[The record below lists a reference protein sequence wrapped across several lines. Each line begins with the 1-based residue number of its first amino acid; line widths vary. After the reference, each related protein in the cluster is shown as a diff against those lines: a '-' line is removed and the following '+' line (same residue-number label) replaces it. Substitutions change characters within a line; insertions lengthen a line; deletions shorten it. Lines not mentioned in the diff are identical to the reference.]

1 MWEREAGHSHRTQTL
16 GAQGPGDLEMG
27 CTAPEEDKE
36 PLEWKASAERE
47 GSSRRT
53 WRGRCGLSARPQA
66 W

>member
-1 MWEREAGHSHRTQTL
+1 MGEGGRAWSQNQTL

-27 CTAPEEDKE
+27 CTASEEDKE
-36 PLEWKASAERE
+36 PLERKASAERE

-53 WRGRCGLSARPQA
+53 WRGRCSLSAQSQA